1 MGLVVG
7 IPRHARLN
15 VCGSQFGLMY
25 TVIGSDDVQ
34 NIREHVLVGKPS
46 REF

>member
-1 MGLVVG
+1 MGLAVG

-25 TVIGSDDVQ
+25 MVIESDDVQ

-46 REF
+46 SEF